1 MRTELKYED
10 NVNID
15 RRNEHVEKMMKK
27 DAFAR
32 KSWTNGHIWEERRKM
47 RKLTNDSKDVA
58 KKY

>member
-1 MRTELKYED
+1 MQTELKYED

-32 KSWTNGHIWEERRKM
+32 KSYKWAHLGRKKEDEEV
-47 RKLTNDSKDVA
+47 NE
-58 KKY
+58 